1 MEANAPIGVFDSG
14 LGGISVLC
22 ELRLALPHENF
33 IYLADSR
40 HCPYGGREVGL
51 VQRYSQAMAEAL
63 LGRGVKLVTVACNT
77 ATVNAIDMLR
87 QRYEVPFVG
96 MEPAVKPAA
105 DVTRSGVVG
114 VLSTRA
120 TADGARVRQ
129 LIERYAHGAKIL
141 VQACPGLVECVESGH
156 LDDADTRTLV
166 ARYVAPLLE
175 AGADTLVLGCTH
187 YVFLRPLIADVVGP
201 HVKLIDTGAAVARRA
216 LSVLSQQELLS
227 PRSRAGTVTW
237 LTTASAVQMNEVA
250 SRLWG
255 APVVAEEIS

>member
-1 MEANAPIGVFDSG
+1 MEADAPIGVFDSG
-14 LGGISVLC
+14 LGGVSVLR

-120 TADGARVRQ
+120 TADGARVQQ
-129 LIERYAHGAKIL
+129 LIERYAHGA
-141 VQACPGLVECVESGH
+141 
-156 LDDADTRTLV
+156 
-166 ARYVAPLLE
+166 
-175 AGADTLVLGCTH
+175 
-187 YVFLRPLIADVVGP
+187 
-201 HVKLIDTGAAVARRA
+201 
-216 LSVLSQQELLS
+216 
-227 PRSRAGTVTW
+227 
-237 LTTASAVQMNEVA
+237 
-250 SRLWG
+250 
-255 APVVAEEIS
+255 